1 MSSTEQG
8 TSSASPAE
16 PTTAP
21 EAPESFYYVHG
32 KDKVVIK
39 VSAGALQ
46 HSALIDGMIS
56 NLGYTEEQAK
66 ANPFPFDNIDGD
78 ILKIAV
84 EWCEHHKG
92 IPTPPEDTSLPK
104 QVNVP
109 EWDQKF
115 LEGIDKDGKLF
126 DLVIAVN
133 YLEIKE
139 LLTYCCKQVAMM
151 IKGKSPEEIRE
162 IYMIPT
168 DEEDAAAEK
177 EAKERAKKE
186 AAGETA
192 AAGEGEAPST
202 SDAK

>member
-16 PTTAP
+16 PTTAPESVAAP

-84 EWCEHHKG
+84 ERYK
-92 IPTPPEDTSLPK
+92 PPK